1 MDSAGSDRP
10 QRRTALVGRELGR
23 YDIQIAAL
31 SETRF
36 ADVGEIKEVG
46 AGYTFFWSGRKS
58 EERREAGVGFAIKTE
73 LVGKLS
79 GLPKGINDRLMT
91 LRLPLSGNKHATI
104 VSAYAPTMTNPD
116 EVKDK
121 FYDDLDNVISAT
133 PRTDKLILLGDFN
146 ARVGT
151 DHQTWEG
158 VIGPEGVG
166 KCNSNGLLLLRK
178 CAEHDLLIT
187 NTVFRLPNRN
197 KTSWMHP
204 RSKHWHLIDYVI
216 VRRTDRQDVKVT
228 KTMCGADCWT
238 DHRLVVSKLNLRIQP
253 ARRPQGKKAPKRL
266 DVSKLNKDSMRQDF
280 LTDICN
286 QLDAMNLSSE
296 DPEENWTVFHK
307 TVLSSAASTL
317 GHPSRKHQ
325 DWFDENDDEIQRL
338 LEEKH
343 RLLKAHQDDTSSVS
357 KKAAYSNIC
366 KTVQTKL
373 RDMQDSWLRK
383 KTEEI
388 QSFADRKDMKK
399 FHDALKTIYGPK
411 SSGAT
416 TLLSADGNTLLTDK
430 KAILERWAE
439 HFNSVLNR
447 PSSINQAAIDR
458 LPQIEC
464 NVLLDEFPTVTETRK
479 AVQQLSSGKAPGADA
494 IPAEVYKAGGLP
506 MAEKLTELFHCM
518 WRKEAIPQ
526 EFKDASIIHLYK
538 RKGNPQVCDNHRGI
552 SLLSI
557 AGKILAKILLNRLN
571 AHLDQT
577 GLIPES
583 QCGFRKDRG
592 TIDMIFTARQ
602 LQEKCQEQN
611 VDLYMTFVDLTKAF
625 DTVSRDGLWKIMAKF
640 GCPPR
645 FIAMVRQFHDGMHA
659 RVQNDG
665 EFSEP
670 FEVTNGVKQG
680 CVLAPTLFSM
690 MFSAMLMDAFQDSDT
705 GFPIRYRFDGNI
717 FNLRR
722 LQAKTKVQTDVL
734 DELLYADDMDKNAN
748 TEAKMQRAMDQVSQ
762 SCDNYDL
769 TISTKKTEV
778 VHQPAAGKPYNEPTI
793 TVNGQ
798 KLKVVD
804 KFTYLGSTLSRAVHI
819 DDEITARIAKASVAF
834 GRLRANVWERNGIK
848 LDTKLK
854 VYKAVVLPTLL
865 YACETWTVY
874 QRHAKRL
881 NDLDD
886 LLNIDNP
893 YFEGM
898 VNQIYPPELQLNKA
912 NILDT
917 EAPFLDLHLSVAN
930 GFVSSKI
937 YDKRDDFD
945 FDIVNFPFLDGEVPR
960 RASYGVYISQLI
972 RFARVCNHVTDFN
985 ARNKCLTAKLLQ
997 QGYRYHK
1004 LRKTFSKF
1012 YRRHYELI
1020 SKYNVGLKTLLSEGL
1035 SEPEFYGDLVYKFK
1049 KLKGINDFSFQF
1061 RKIITRYRRI
1071 GYNLNVMRQSACLVF
1086 NPIMVDSYAAFFN
1099 CTPVGRASDSM
1110 MAPT

>member
-1 MDSAGSDRP
+1 MLFLQHPAQTS
-10 QRRTALVGRELGR
+10 
-23 YDIQIAAL
+23 L
-31 SETRF
+31 SLF
-36 ADVGEIKEVG
+36 
-46 AGYTFFWSGRKS
+46 
-58 EERREAGVGFAIKTE
+58 
-73 LVGKLS
+73 
-79 GLPKGINDRLMT
+79 
-91 LRLPLSGNKHATI
+91 
-104 VSAYAPTMTNPD
+104 
-116 EVKDK
+116 
-121 FYDDLDNVISAT
+121 
-133 PRTDKLILLGDFN
+133 GDFN

-158 VIGPEGVG
+158 VICPEGVG

-266 DVSKLNKDSMRQDF
+266 DVSKLNKDSMQ
-280 LTDICN
+280 
-286 QLDAMNLSSE
+286 
-296 DPEENWTVFHK
+296 
-307 TVLSSAASTL
+307 
-317 GHPSRKHQ
+317 
-325 DWFDENDDEIQRL
+325 
-338 LEEKH
+338 
-343 RLLKAHQDDTSSVS
+343 
-357 KKAAYSNIC
+357 
-366 KTVQTKL
+366 
-373 RDMQDSWLRK
+373 
-383 KTEEI
+383 
-388 QSFADRKDMKK
+388 
-399 FHDALKTIYGPK
+399 TIYGPK

-430 KAILERWAE
+430 DAILERWAE

-447 PSSINQAAIDR
+447 PSSINQDAIDR

-571 AHLDQT
+571 AHRDQT

-645 FIAMVRQFHDGMHA
+645 FIAMVRQFHDGMQA

-705 GFPIRYRFDGNI
+705 GFPIRYRFDGNV

-778 VHQPAAGKPYNEPTI
+778 VHQPVPGKPYNEPTI

-881 NDLDD
+881 NHFHLSCLRK
-886 LLNIDNP
+886 LLKIKWQDKIP
-893 YFEGM
+893 
-898 VNQIYPPELQLNKA
+898 
-912 NILDT
+912 DT
-917 EAPFLDLHLSVAN
+917 EV
-930 GFVSSKI
+930 
-937 YDKRDDFD
+937 
-945 FDIVNFPFLDGEVPR
+945 
-960 RASYGVYISQLI
+960 
-972 RFARVCNHVTDFN
+972 
-985 ARNKCLTAKLLQ
+985 
-997 QGYRYHK
+997 
-1004 LRKTFSKF
+1004 LR
-1012 YRRHYELI
+1012 
-1020 SKYNVGLKTLLSEGL
+1020 
-1035 SEPEFYGDLVYKFK
+1035 
-1049 KLKGINDFSFQF
+1049 
-1061 RKIITRYRRI
+1061 
-1071 GYNLNVMRQSACLVF
+1071 
-1086 NPIMVDSYAAFFN
+1086 
-1099 CTPVGRASDSM
+1099 
-1110 MAPT
+1110 